1 MMKDKRWRLKVEGW
15 RFEAVRGFDDGWTDG
30 QTDRQTD
37 ATENCVGMA

>member
-1 MMKDKRWRLKVEGW
+1 MKVEGW

-30 QTDRQTD
+30 QTD